1 VRLGVVA
8 DTHGVLHP
16 GVPAA
21 LSDVARILHAGDVGG
36 GRVLEDLARLA
47 PVDAVR
53 GNVDPPAGRGG
64 LPDGRVL
71 DLGGRRILL
80 VHAFPSPGGYHTDPT
95 RLDGA
100 FRRRLARLGVEVV
113 CFGHSHRAFVGR
125 VGRVLFVNPG
135 GAGRKR
141 FSLPRSVALL
151 DLAWP
156 EARAEI
162 VPLSP
167 P

>member
-36 GRVLEDLARLA
+36 GRVLEDLARVA

-64 LPDGRVL
+64 LPDGRIL

-80 VHAFPSPGGYHTDPT
+80 VHAFPSPGGYQTDPT

-100 FRRRLARLGVEVV
+100 FRRHLARLGVEVV
-113 CFGHSHRAFVGR
+113 CFGHRPWRHGNARESTSLGPIGAPHPRRGNAGVTGGR
-125 VGRVLFVNPG
+125 R
-135 GAGRKR
+135 
-141 FSLPRSVALL
+141 
-151 DLAWP
+151 
-156 EARAEI
+156 
-162 VPLSP
+162 
-167 P
+167 